1 MEVSGGHPRGE
12 VEGGDVLM
20 GADAV
25 RRLLELA
32 DDRTM
37 IRGEGDA
44 VTVYVSDGDRR
55 RRITLTVGSHD
66 LTPIYPPPPA
76 DLSEDEARE
85 QGLDLYLSREWML
98 RQLVRHKTV
107 KGVSDAAGYTVE
119 AVKHYRTAHGISSAS
134 EEIIRFEWASGRYA
148 KQSDLADALGVC
160 KARVSRIVGD
170 ARSVELGVRI
180 RELIVEGQ
188 SNNNIADTLIR
199 EGSRK
204 TRERLIDLIRSTRLR
219 SGDV

>member
-1 MEVSGGHPRGE
+1 
-12 VEGGDVLM
+12 M

-55 RRITLTVGSHD
+55 RRITLTVGSND

-76 DLSEDEARE
+76 DLSEDAARE
-85 QGLDLYLSREWML
+85 QGLELYFSREWML
-98 RQLVRHKTV
+98 WQLVRHKTV
-107 KGVSDAAGYTVE
+107 EGVAAASGYEVE
-119 AVKHYRTAHGISSAS
+119 ALKHYRAAHGIGSAT
-134 EEIIRFEWASGRYA
+134 EEIIRTEWSSGKYGR
-148 KQSDLADALGVC
+148 QSDLADALNISR
-160 KARVSRIVGD
+160 ARVSRIVGD
-170 ARSVELGVRI
+170 ARDVALGLRI
-180 RELIVEGQ
+180 GELIAEGQ
-188 SNNNIADTLIR
+188 SNNNIADIVTH

-204 TRERLIDLIRSTRLR
+204 TRQRLIDLIRKTRLR
-219 SGDV
+219 SGNP

>member
-1 MEVSGGHPRGE
+1 MEEAGSGPRGE
-12 VEGGDVLM
+12 VEGGDVLT

-32 DDRTM
+32 DDRTT
-37 IRGEGDA
+37 IRGEGDT

-98 RQLVRHKTV
+98 WQLVRYKTV
-107 KGVSDAAGYTVE
+107 EGVAAESGYEVE
-119 AVKHYRTAHGISSAS
+119 ALKHYRTAHGISSATA
-134 EEIIRFEWASGRYA
+134 EVIRAEWASEKYA
-148 KQSDLADALGVC
+148 RQRDLADALNISP
-160 KARVSRIVGD
+160 ARVSRIVGD
-170 ARSVELGVRI
+170 ARNVELGVRI

-188 SNNNIADTLIR
+188 SNNNIADTLMR

-219 SGDV
+219 SGNP